1 MWVLVNPCTVRVAYC
16 AVWSQL
22 QVEKVICYDAFQS
35 PIRNIQRLGRT
46 GRHEAGHV
54 VHIITEGHEERKYQA
69 SLEVHPSIISWDCS
83 SQHQLIATIASCLS

>member
-1 MWVLVNPCTVRVAYC
+1 MKPCTVSIANC

-35 PIRNIQRLGRT
+35 PIRNIQRSGRT

-69 SLEVHPSIISWDCS
+69 SLEVRPNPILCQLKITHII
-83 SQHQLIATIASCLS
+83 LAS